1 MNYTYDA
8 WVEGNVLIVGRTECR
23 KTTFVQNLG
32 KYKMFGKIKEVI
44 WVSKIPI
51 SKDRE
56 KNIRECFLVEEMD
69 FKYPN
74 NIDEFDYLIHFKDK
88 EYLVAK
94 NLLVKIQNSIDLLLW
109 TISRALLTSQKH
121 LLIFFNCI

>member
-8 WVEGNVLIVGRTECR
+8 WFEGNVLIVGRTGCE

-56 KNIRECFLVEEMD
+56 KNIREYFVDEEMD

-74 NIDEFDYLIHFKDK
+74 NISEFDYLIHFKDK
-88 EYLVAK
+88 EHLVAK
-94 NLLVKIQNSIDLLLW
+94 NFLVKI
-109 TISRALLTSQKH
+109 
-121 LLIFFNCI
+121 

>member
-1 MNYTYDA
+1 MNRKLNELYLR
-8 WVEGNVLIVGRTECR
+8 WFEGNVLIVGRTECR

-88 EYLVAK
+88 EYLVAR
-94 NLLVKIQNSIDLLLW
+94 NLLVKI
-109 TISRALLTSQKH
+109 
-121 LLIFFNCI
+121 